1 MKTLLIDNYDS
12 FTYNLY
18 HYLLSLKC
26 NVEVV
31 RKENEQITIL
41 STNKFFDKKTLVKEP
56 KIGNLSDGEIV
67 EIDIPDSKKNS
78 KVIINNALKSH
89 GPSNRNDLFTFL
101 AKKEFSWEKLK
112 DTKVNDA
119 AVIELKNDA
128 QLSPTV
134 KIRGKVN
141 VF

>member
-1 MKTLLIDNYDS
+1 MVGECYP
-12 FTYNLY
+12 
-18 HYLLSLKC
+18 LSRFEINSPFSSQAEKPQ
-26 NVEVV
+26 
-31 RKENEQITIL
+31 R
-41 STNKFFDKKTLVKEP
+41 
-56 KIGNLSDGEIV
+56 IGIA
-67 EIDIPDSKKNS
+67 
-78 KVIINNALKSH
+78 KVHL
-89 GPSNRNDLFTFL
+89 P
-101 AKKEFSWEKLK
+101 KEFSWEKLK